1 MKDIII
7 VIICYLIGNISFSFL
22 LTKLKLR
29 KDIREFGSGNAGTT
43 NVLRVLGK
51 KYAVM
56 VLMGDVLKG
65 VVAVLI
71 GRLFGSSQVVTILC
85 GLAVV
90 IGHNWPALMGFRG
103 GKGIATSIG
112 VFLVYDPIIALIC
125 IAIGI
130 IIIAVS
136 KYVSL
141 GSICGMAIFPLVNV
155 VFSRGI
161 QNFIFAFI
169 ISVIAIYKHRAN
181 IGRLIKGT
189 ENKLKL

>member
-7 VIICYLIGNISFSFL
+7 VIICYLIGSISFSFL
-22 LTKLKLR
+22 LTKFKLR

-43 NVLRVLGK
+43 NVLRVLGR

-56 VLMGDVLKG
+56 VLIGDVLKG
-65 VVAVLI
+65 VIAVLI
-71 GRLFGSSQVVTILC
+71 GRFFGSSQVVTILC

-112 VFLVYDPIIALIC
+112 VFLVYDPTVALVC

-130 IIIAVS
+130 VIIAVS

-141 GSICGMAIFPLVNV
+141 GSICGMAIFPLVNLA
-155 VFSRGI
+155 FSRGI

-169 ISVIAIYKHRAN
+169 IAAIVIYKHRAN
-181 IGRLIKGT
+181 IGRLVKGT

>member
-56 VLMGDVLKG
+56 VLSGDVLKG

-71 GRLFGSSQVVTILC
+71 GKFFGSSQIVTILC

-130 IIIAVS
+130 VIIAVS

-141 GSICGMAIFPLVNV
+141 GSISGMIIFPVVNLI
-155 VFSRGI
+155 FSRGI
-161 QNFIFAFI
+161 QNFIYASI
-169 ISVIAIYKHRAN
+169 IAIIAIYKHRTN
-181 IGRLIKGT
+181 IERLIKGN